1 MKSKGNLPIVLLVM
15 GVFALCSLALLTFLI
30 ADFKTNNSFV
40 GIGKM
45 FQLQEDLDEYS
56 FLVEKGASETFL
68 EQRYNLTEESGVKYF
83 YLEEQAGGSLFK
95 KGVSRGD
102 LLFSVEYAVPS

>member
-15 GVFALCSLALLTFLI
+15 GVFAVCSIALLTFLI
-30 ADFKTNNSFV
+30 ADFRTNNSFV

-56 FLVEKGASETFL
+56 FLVQNGVSESFL
-68 EQRYNLTEESGVKYF
+68 ETKYNISEINGEKYF
-83 YLEEQAGGSLFK
+83 YREELMGGALFK
-95 KGVSRGD
+95 KGVSKGD
-102 LLFSVEYAVPS
+102 LLFSVKYPVPS